1 MKWLADENFR
11 GAIVRGAVRRNP
23 VLDIVRA
30 QDVPEISGA
39 DDFAMLRWA
48 AGQNRVVLTHDLS
61 TMVPAIH
68 KIAREGLIRARG
80 WFWCPI
86 RFRLPGLST
95 ICCCWMNARS
105 IPIGPQGS
113 CTFRCRREGVKRHRR
128 LRPPG

>member
-68 KIAREGLIRARG
+68 EIAQEGLMRARVVLVPDSVPVARAIDDLLLLDECSVDTDWAAG
-80 WFWCPI
+80 I
-86 RFRLPGLST
+86 LYLPLS
-95 ICCCWMNARS
+95 
-105 IPIGPQGS
+105 
-113 CTFRCRREGVKRHRR
+113 
-128 LRPPG
+128 